1 MSEQTARVP
10 SERRHT
16 GDVGQEQ
23 VSPGRALIS
32 VGSVLGAIA
41 ASSCCVVPFVL
52 FTLGI
57 SGAWI
62 SNLTALA
69 PYQPIFVAFT
79 LACLAGGFF
88 TLYRKRKAACA
99 DDSYCARPASDRVA
113 KAALWSATVLVG
125 AALAFPYAVHLFI
138 AS

>member
-16 GDVGQEQ
+16 GDVGRER
-23 VSPGRALIS
+23 VRTGKALIS
-32 VGSVLGAIA
+32 AGSILGAVA

-57 SGAWI
+57 TGAWI
-62 SNLTALA
+62 GNLTALA
-69 PYQPIFVAFT
+69 PYQPAFVAVTF
-79 LACLAGGFF
+79 ACLAGGFF
-88 TLYRKRKAACA
+88 MVYRKRKSACA
-99 DDSYCARPASDRVA
+99 DGSYCARPASDRVA
-113 KAALWSATVLVG
+113 KTALWSATVLVC
-125 AALAFPYAVHLFI
+125 AALAFPYAVRLFI